1 MMLTAPPSSP
11 DEAQQKH
18 SADMLVFY
26 LSKSIGLYSICCSH
40 ENLPF
45 MRHSAAEDPYGF
57 LSSGFRYKDKPGV
70 LALAILLVLEIES
83 EGPG

>member
-1 MMLTAPPSSP
+1 MLTAPASSP

-26 LSKSIGLYSICCSH
+26 LSKSIGLYSICRTH
-40 ENLPF
+40 GNLPF

-57 LSSGFRYKDKPGV
+57 LSSGFRYKDKAGV
-70 LALAILLVLEIES
+70 LISEVES
-83 EGPG
+83 EGLVLCKQDY

>member
-1 MMLTAPPSSP
+1 
-11 DEAQQKH
+11 
-18 SADMLVFY
+18 
-26 LSKSIGLYSICCSH
+26 
-40 ENLPF
+40 

-57 LSSGFRYKDKPGV
+57 LSPGFRYKDKPGV